1 MAKIAIYTQ
10 DQLTEMGWNIEI
22 TSNMAMFDGKVSLSY
37 QYGTDI
43 EEYEYTVQG
52 VDTEIGASEQLCNW
66 ASAIEYGIEARNWK
80 PGEMYFPLSELYQW
94 LSPQQIKQFTD
105 MYPDTIRISYESALG
120 LVYSQIGELFDI
132 PAILAGEHETEG
144 TRSVF
149 RWMLC
154 VLTAYN
160 IAAPSAK
167 RSQALEDNFQL
178 VINKLTEMKNGASTM
193 ANAPIKKPGNA
204 FPTIVNKSWKML
216 G

>member
-1 MAKIAIYTQ
+1 MAKIQIYTQ
-10 DQLTEMGWNIEI
+10 DQLRELGWSIEV
-22 TSNMAMFDGKVSLSY
+22 TSNPQGF
-37 QYGTDI
+37 YGTVSRKYIYGGENED
-43 EEYEYTVQG
+43 YSYSVTTAAL
-52 VDTEIGASEQLCNW
+52 DDAFAQLCIW

-80 PGEMYFPLSELYQW
+80 PGDMYFPISELYQW
-94 LSPQQIKQFTD
+94 LSPQQIKQFVD

-167 RSQALEDNFQL
+167 RSPALEDNFQL

-193 ANAPIKKPGNA
+193 VNAPIKKPGNA